1 MNSPLWQEFTARSMR
16 FVPRLGYKTN
26 QILANEKKK
35 KNLTTTG
42 LHKYSYINVQKLLID
57 NGPK

>member
-1 MNSPLWQEFTARSMR
+1 MR

-26 QILANEKKK
+26 QILANEK

>member
-1 MNSPLWQEFTARSMR
+1 MR
-16 FVPRLGYKTN
+16 FVSRLGYKTN
-26 QILANEKKK
+26 QIQVNEKK